1 MVKKS
6 LIRFADDLG
15 FETTNYPEELGLALG
30 QAEVTPL
37 EMGAFVAMLAN
48 GGTQVYGQPVTH
60 AIDQNGENHIYIT
73 GLGGRIL
80 DESTT
85 ALTRDIMRLV
95 ILQGT
100 GGASRGAL
108 GERGFTGNALERHN
122 DGQQ

>member
-1 MVKKS
+1 MLWAKLSILYLFRAKS
-6 LIRFADDLG
+6 DVFGPDWNLG
-15 FETTNYPEELGLALG
+15 QLGLALG

-80 DESTT
+80 DEDTVVRES
-85 ALTRDIMRLV
+85 
-95 ILQGT
+95 
-100 GGASRGAL
+100 
-108 GERGFTGNALERHN
+108 LEYVEN
-122 DGQQ
+122 NGIVFVDEFDKI

>member
-1 MVKKS
+1 MGTPKN
-6 LIRFADDLG
+6 IRFADDLG

-37 EMGAFVAMLAN
+37 EMAFVAMLAN

-80 DESTT
+80 DESTA

-95 ILQGT
+95 IYKEPV
-100 GGASRGAL
+100 ASRGAL
-108 GERGFTGNALERHN
+108 GERIYRQCFWKNWN